1 MQAEQG
7 RFQRGLLAW
16 ADGVTRYARSIVW
29 GNLALSLILAVYAA
43 MNLGV
48 NADNMRLLDPDLPFQ
63 QAAAGFQENFSS
75 LDDSLLIVIDAR
87 SGTQA
92 QESADLLAAALAEQ
106 TDLFTGVF
114 EPGSGGFFERHGLLY
129 RSPDD
134 LEAFADQMAAYQP
147 ILAELS
153 RDPSLMNLTSMLER
167 GFAEGVGGD
176 ESATE
181 FSGIFDR
188 IGDASVEVFAE
199 YPVAVSWQD
208 LMMEGSAID
217 PGSRRVVIAE
227 PILDFE
233 AVLAAAPAMESIRS
247 TAQDLGLVADRGI
260 ELRITGNPAL
270 SVEEMIGLFW
280 DVGVSGILSF
290 MIVLVAIFFA
300 FGSARLS
307 LAAGATL
314 VVGLVWT
321 AAFAAA
327 TVGALNLISIAFAVL
342 FIGLGVDF
350 SIHLGMHFVA
360 GLRAGLRPGE
370 ALQGAGREV
379 GSSLILCTFTTAIG
393 FYSFVPTD
401 YLGVAEL
408 GLISGTGM
416 FVILI
421 QTVTFFPAL
430 STLLVGSRGK
440 ELFAKTSRFQFR
452 VPAAVTNRPE
462 VVVSLALLLGI
473 VGVFLA
479 PGARFDSD
487 VVEMRDPRT
496 ESVEAF
502 KDLLEDPRTSP
513 WYIDAVADNLEEA
526 EVLAARFEELPEVSE
541 AITVRAYVPEDQT
554 EKLEILADT
563 SMLFDVPRSDRI
575 ASQGPTVEEQIAA
588 IRDLQ
593 RLLTESTVVQGD
605 STLALSGAKL
615 NAMLGEF
622 LAKVG
627 NSPDPTEAVN
637 RFEELLLG
645 SFPDQF
651 RRLQLALD
659 PDEVRLETLPANLR
673 ERMLA
678 PNGKARVQVFPSGN
692 LGEGDAREI
701 FVDAIR
707 QVQPDATGVAVN
719 LIEFGRATARSLV
732 EALSLALILITVLL
746 LLIWRKPLD
755 AALVLLPLILA
766 GVMTGAAMVVLDRA
780 FNFANVIVL
789 PLLLGIGV
797 DSGVHLVHRAREAG
811 RGKPLLESVTA
822 QAVFWSALTTIVSFG
837 SLALS
842 AHRGIASL
850 GLLLVVGL
858 TITVLANLI
867 LLPALVVLVQRR
879 GYLLP
884 PAQRS

>member
-16 ADGVTRYARSIVW
+16 ADGVTRHARSIVW
-29 GNLALSLILAVYAA
+29 GNLALSLILAAYAA

-233 AVLAAAPAMESIRS
+233 AVLAASPAMESIRS

-487 VVEMRDPRT
+487 V
-496 ESVEAF
+496 
-502 KDLLEDPRTSP
+502 
-513 WYIDAVADNLEEA
+513 
-526 EVLAARFEELPEVSE
+526 
-541 AITVRAYVPEDQT
+541 
-554 EKLEILADT
+554 
-563 SMLFDVPRSDRI
+563 
-575 ASQGPTVEEQIAA
+575 
-588 IRDLQ
+588 
-593 RLLTESTVVQGD
+593 
-605 STLALSGAKL
+605 
-615 NAMLGEF
+615 
-622 LAKVG
+622 
-627 NSPDPTEAVN
+627 
-637 RFEELLLG
+637 
-645 SFPDQF
+645 
-651 RRLQLALD
+651 
-659 PDEVRLETLPANLR
+659 
-673 ERMLA
+673 
-678 PNGKARVQVFPSGN
+678 
-692 LGEGDAREI
+692 
-701 FVDAIR
+701 
-707 QVQPDATGVAVN
+707 
-719 LIEFGRATARSLV
+719 
-732 EALSLALILITVLL
+732 
-746 LLIWRKPLD
+746 
-755 AALVLLPLILA
+755 
-766 GVMTGAAMVVLDRA
+766 
-780 FNFANVIVL
+780 
-789 PLLLGIGV
+789 
-797 DSGVHLVHRAREAG
+797 
-811 RGKPLLESVTA
+811 
-822 QAVFWSALTTIVSFG
+822 
-837 SLALS
+837 
-842 AHRGIASL
+842 
-850 GLLLVVGL
+850 
-858 TITVLANLI
+858 
-867 LLPALVVLVQRR
+867 
-879 GYLLP
+879 
-884 PAQRS
+884 

>member
-16 ADGVTRYARSIVW
+16 ADGVTRHARSIVW
-29 GNLALSLILAVYAA
+29 GNLALSLILAAYAA

-233 AVLAAAPAMESIRS
+233 AVLAASPAMESIRS

-822 QAVFWSALTTIVSFG
+822 HAVFWSALTTIVSFG

>member
-1 MQAEQG
+1 
-7 RFQRGLLAW
+7 LAW
-16 ADGVTRYARSIVW
+16 ADGVARYARAIVW
-29 GNLALSLILAVYAA
+29 GNVGLSLLLAVYAA
-43 MNLGV
+43 LNLGV
-48 NADNMRLLDPDLPFQ
+48 NADNMRLLDPNLPFQ
-63 QAAAGFQENFSS
+63 RAAAGFQENFSS
-75 LDDSLLIVIDAR
+75 LDNSLLIVIDAR

-92 QESADLLAAALAEQ
+92 QESADRLVAALAPQ
-106 TDLFTGVF
+106 KDLFTGVF

-134 LEAFADQMAAYQP
+134 LETFADEMAAYQP

-153 RDPSLMNLTSMLER
+153 RDPSLLNLASMLRR
-167 GFAEGVGGD
+167 GFEEGAGD
-176 ESATE
+176 EASGRD
-181 FSGIFDR
+181 FSGIFER
-188 IGDASVEVFAE
+188 IGDASIEVFAE

-227 PILDFE
+227 PVLDFE
-233 AVLAAAPAMESIRS
+233 AVLAAAPAMEAIRR
-247 TAQDLGLVADRGI
+247 TAEELGLVPERGI
-260 ELRITGNPAL
+260 LVRITGNPAL

-290 MIVLVAIFFA
+290 LIVLVAIFFA

-350 SIHLGMHFVA
+350 SIHLGMHLVA
-360 GLRAGLRPGE
+360 GLRAGYRPGE
-370 ALQGAGREV
+370 ALQRAGREV
-379 GSSLILCTFTTAIG
+379 ASSLILCTFTTAIG

-421 QTVTFFPAL
+421 QTMTFFPAL
-430 STLLVGSRGK
+430 STLLVGNRG
-440 ELFAKTSRFQFR
+440 EALFGKASRFQFR

-462 VVVSLALLLGI
+462 LVVSMAILLGI
-473 VGVFLA
+473 LSTFLA
-479 PGARFDSD
+479 PSARFDSD

-513 WYIDAVADNLEEA
+513 WYIDAVADNLEDA
-526 EVLAARFEELPEVSE
+526 EILARRFEELPEVSE
-541 AITVRAYVPEDQT
+541 AITVRAYVPEDQA
-554 EKLEILADT
+554 EKLEILTDI
-563 SMLFDVPRSDRI
+563 SMLFDVPRSDGRL
-575 ASQGPTVEEQIAA
+575 SDGPTLDQQIAA

-593 RLLTESTVVQGD
+593 KLLAESPVVRGD
-605 STLALSGAKL
+605 STLARSGAKL
-615 NAMLGEF
+615 NAMLTEF
-622 LAKVG
+622 LEKVG
-627 NSPDPTEAVN
+627 QEKDPALAVN

-645 SFPDQF
+645 SFPGQF
-651 RRLQLALD
+651 RRLQLALE
-659 PDEVRLETLPANLR
+659 PDEVTLETLPIAMR

-678 PNGKARVQVFPSGN
+678 RNGKARVQVFPSGN
-692 LGEGDAREI
+692 LGAGDAREI

-707 QVQPDATGVAVN
+707 EVQPNATGVAVN

-732 EALSLALILITVLL
+732 EALSLALVLITLLL
-746 LLIWRKPLD
+746 LLIWRRPLD
-755 AALVLLPLILA
+755 TALVLLPLILA

-811 RGKPLLESVTA
+811 RGKPLLESITA

-884 PAQRS
+884 PANEAE

>member
-1 MQAEQG
+1 VQSNPG
-7 RFQRGLLAW
+7 RFQRGLLVW
-16 ADGVTRYARSIVW
+16 ADGVARYARSIVW
-29 GNLALSLILAVYAA
+29 GILALSLIFAAYAA
-43 MNLGV
+43 LNLGV
-48 NADNMRLLDPDLPFQ
+48 NADNMRLLDPNLPFQ
-63 QAAAGFQENFSS
+63 RAAAGFQENFTS
-75 LDDSLLIVIDAR
+75 LDNSLLIVIDAR

-92 QESADLLAAALAEQ
+92 QAAADQLVAALAERS
-106 TDLFTGVF
+106 DLFTGVF
-114 EPGSGGFFERHGLLY
+114 EPGAGGFFERHGLLY

-134 LEAFADQMAAYQP
+134 LEDFADQMAGYQP

-153 RDPSLMNLTSMLER
+153 RDPSLGNLSSMLR
-167 GFAEGVGGD
+167 LGFAEGTTEGSAEEFVGL
-176 ESATE
+176 
-181 FSGIFDR
+181 FDR

-227 PILDFE
+227 PILDFD
-233 AVLAAAPAMESIRS
+233 AILAAAPAMDAIREI
-247 TAQDLGLVADRGI
+247 AEELGLVAERGI
-260 ELRITGNPAL
+260 TLRITGNPAL

-280 DVGVSGILSF
+280 DVGVSGLFSF
-290 MIVLVAIFFA
+290 MIVLVAIFLA

-314 VVGLVWT
+314 VVGLIWT
-321 AAFAAA
+321 VAFAAA

-350 SIHLGMHFVA
+350 SIHLGMHLVA
-360 GLRAGLRPGE
+360 GLRSGASPGE
-370 ALQGAGREV
+370 ALLHAGREV
-379 GSSLILCTFTTAIG
+379 GSSLVLCTFSTAIG

-416 FVILI
+416 FVILF
-421 QTVTFFPAL
+421 QTATFFPAL
-430 STLLVGSRGK
+430 AALMVGDRGP
-440 ELFAKTSRFQFR
+440 ELFARGARLQLR
-452 VPAAVTNRPE
+452 IPAGLVARPGL
-462 VVVSLALLLGI
+462 VVLVAISLGLVSA
-473 VGVFLA
+473 FLA
-479 PGARFDSD
+479 PRARFDSD

-496 ESVEAF
+496 ESVAAF
-502 KDLLEDPRTSP
+502 KELLADPRTSP
-513 WYIDAVADNLEEA
+513 WYIDAVADNLADAEA
-526 EVLAARFEELPEVSE
+526 LASRFELLPEVSE
-541 AITVRAYVPEDQT
+541 AITVRAYVPEEQP

-563 SMLFDVPRSDRI
+563 AMLFDVPRADSDLSPPPSL
-575 ASQGPTVEEQIAA
+575 AEQIAS
-588 IRDLQ
+588 IRELRDL
-593 RLLTESTVVQGD
+593 LAESSVVQGD
-605 STLALSGAKL
+605 STLAQSADRLRQ
-615 NAMLGEF
+615 MLEEF
-622 LAKVG
+622 LARMG
-627 NSPDPTEAVN
+627 RDENPEAAVE
-637 RFEELLLG
+637 RFQELLLG
-645 SFPDQF
+645 SFPEQF
-651 RRLQLALD
+651 ERLQLALD
-659 PDEVRLETLPANLR
+659 PGEVRLETLPKGLR

-678 PNGKARVQVFPSGN
+678 PNGKARVQVFPNGD

-732 EALSLALILITVLL
+732 EALSLALVLITFLL
-746 LLIWRKPLD
+746 FLIWRRSLD
-755 AALVLLPLILA
+755 TALVLLPLVLA
-766 GVMTGAAMVVLDRA
+766 GAMTGATMVLLDQA

-811 RGKPLLESVTA
+811 PGKPLLESITA
-822 QAVFWSALTTIVSFG
+822 QAVLWSALTTIVSFG

-850 GLLLVVGL
+850 GLLLVIGL
-858 TITVLANLI
+858 TITVLANLV

-884 PAQRS
+884 EANEAE

>member
-16 ADGVTRYARSIVW
+16 ADGVTRHARSIVW
-29 GNLALSLILAVYAA
+29 GNLALSLILAAYAA

-233 AVLAAAPAMESIRS
+233 AVLAASPAMESIRS

>member
-1 MQAEQG
+1 MQSNPG

-16 ADGVTRYARSIVW
+16 ADGVARYARSIVW
-29 GNLALSLILAVYAA
+29 GILALSLVFAAYAA
-43 MNLGV
+43 LNLGV
-48 NADNMRLLDPDLPFQ
+48 NADNMRLLDPNLPFQ
-63 QAAAGFQENFSS
+63 RAAAGFQENFTS

-92 QESADLLAAALAEQ
+92 QAAADQLVAALSEKS
-106 TDLFTGVF
+106 DLFTGVF
-114 EPGSGGFFERHGLLY
+114 EPGAGGFFERHGLLY

-134 LEAFADQMAAYQP
+134 LEDFADQMAGYQP

-153 RDPSLMNLTSMLER
+153 RDPSLGNLSSMLR
-167 GFAEGVGGD
+167 LGFAEGSNEASAEEFVGL
-176 ESATE
+176 
-181 FSGIFDR
+181 FDR

-227 PILDFE
+227 PILDFD
-233 AVLAAAPAMESIRS
+233 AILAAAPAMAAIRA
-247 TAQDLGLVADRGI
+247 TAEELGLVAERGI
-260 ELRITGNPAL
+260 TLRITGNPAL

-280 DVGVSGILSF
+280 DVGVSGLFSF
-290 MIVLVAIFFA
+290 MIVLIAIFLA

-314 VVGLVWT
+314 VVGLIWT
-321 AAFAAA
+321 VAFAAA

-360 GLRAGLRPGE
+360 GLRAGSSPGE
-370 ALQGAGREV
+370 ALLQAGREV
-379 GSSLILCTFTTAIG
+379 GSSLILCTFSTAIG

-416 FVILI
+416 FVILF
-421 QTVTFFPAL
+421 QTATFFPAL
-430 STLLVGSRGK
+430 AALMVGDRGP
-440 ELFAKTSRFQFR
+440 ELFAQGARFQLR
-452 VPAAVTNRPE
+452 IPAGLVARPGL
-462 VVVSLALLLGI
+462 VVLVAISLGLVSA
-473 VGVFLA
+473 FLA
-479 PGARFDSD
+479 PRARFDSD

-502 KDLLEDPRTSP
+502 KELLADPRTSP

-526 EVLAARFEELPEVSE
+526 EALASRFELLPEVSE
-541 AITVRAYVPEDQT
+541 AITVRAYVPDEQP

-563 SMLFDVPRSDRI
+563 AMLFDVPRSDPDL
-575 ASQGPTVEEQIAA
+575 GPPPSLAEQIAS
-588 IRDLQ
+588 IRELRDL
-593 RLLTESTVVQGD
+593 LAESSVVQGD
-605 STLALSGAKL
+605 STLAQSTDRLQK
-615 NAMLGEF
+615 MLDEF
-622 LAKVG
+622 LARVSQDKDPEAAVG
-627 NSPDPTEAVN
+627 
-637 RFEELLLG
+637 RFQELLLG
-645 SFPDQF
+645 SFPEQF
-651 RRLQLALD
+651 ERLQLALD
-659 PDEVRLETLPANLR
+659 PGEIRLETLPEGLR

-678 PNGKARVQVFPSGN
+678 PNGKARVQVFPTGD

-732 EALSLALILITVLL
+732 EALSLALVLITLL
-746 LLIWRKPLD
+746 LFLIWRRPLD
-755 AALVLLPLILA
+755 TALVLLPLVLA
-766 GVMTGAAMVVLDRA
+766 GVMTGATMVLLDQA

-811 RGKPLLESVTA
+811 PGKPLLESITA

-837 SLALS
+837 SLAFS

-850 GLLLVVGL
+850 GLLLVIGL
-858 TITVLANLI
+858 TITVLANLV

-884 PAQRS
+884 EANEAE

>member
-1 MQAEQG
+1 M
-7 RFQRGLLAW
+7 
-16 ADGVTRYARSIVW
+16 V
-29 GNLALSLILAVYAA
+29 GNLALSLLLAVYAA
-43 MNLGV
+43 LNLGV
-48 NADNMRLLDPDLPFQ
+48 NADNMRLLDPNLPFQ
-63 QAAAGFQENFSS
+63 KAAAGFQENFTS

-87 SGTQA
+87 SGMQA
-92 QESADLLAAALAEQ
+92 QESADRLVEALALR
-106 TDLFTGVF
+106 TDLFTEVF
-114 EPGSGGFFERHGLLY
+114 EPGSGGFFERNGLLY

-134 LEAFADQMAAYQP
+134 LEAFGDQMAAYQP

-153 RDPSLMNLTSMLER
+153 RDPSLLNLASMLQR
-167 GFAEGVGGD
+167 GFDQGAGV
-176 ESATE
+176 EVSASE
-181 FSGIFDR
+181 FSGIFER

-227 PILDFE
+227 PILDFD
-233 AVLAAAPAMESIRS
+233 AVLAASPAMEAIRG
-247 TAQDLGLVADRGI
+247 TAEELGLVPERGI
-260 ELRITGNPAL
+260 VLRITGNPAL

-290 MIVLVAIFFA
+290 LIVLVAIFFA

-314 VVGLVWT
+314 VVGLIWT

-360 GLRAGLRPGE
+360 GLRAGGSSGQALR
-370 ALQGAGREV
+370 QAGQEV
-379 GSSLILCTFTTAIG
+379 GGSLILCTFTTAIG

-430 STLLVGSRGK
+430 ATLLVTRRPGGLSG
-440 ELFAKTSRFQFR
+440 EGSRFQFR
-452 VPAAVTNRPE
+452 VPAALTNHPGL
-462 VVVSLALLLGI
+462 VVSVAVMIAILSA
-473 VGVFLA
+473 FLA
-479 PGARFDSD
+479 PRARFDSD

-513 WYIDAVADNLEEA
+513 WYIDAVADTLEEA
-526 EVLAARFEELPEVSE
+526 VILARRFEELPEVSE
-541 AITVRAYVPEDQT
+541 AITVRAYVPEDQA

-563 SMLFDVPRSDRI
+563 SMLFDVPKSDQDMLDEP
-575 ASQGPTVEEQIAA
+575 SVTEQIAA

-593 RLLTESTVVQGD
+593 TLLQESPLIHGD
-605 STLALSGAKL
+605 STLARSGANL
-615 NAMLGEF
+615 NRMLEDF
-622 LAKVG
+622 LSKVG
-627 NSPDPTEAVN
+627 TESDPAVAVN

-651 RRLQLALD
+651 RRLQLALN
-659 PDEVRLETLPANLR
+659 PEEVRLETLPSALR

-678 PNGKARVQVFPSGN
+678 RNGKARVQVFPSGN

-707 QVQPDATGVAVN
+707 RVQPNATGVAVN

-732 EALSLALILITVLL
+732 EALSLALVLITVLL
-746 LLIWRKPLD
+746 LLIWRRPLD
-755 AALVLLPLILA
+755 TGLVLLPLVLA
-766 GVMTGAAMVVLDRA
+766 GVMTGAAMVLLDQA

-789 PLLLGIGV
+789 PLLLGIGI

-811 RGKPLLESVTA
+811 LGKPLLESLTA

-837 SLALS
+837 SLAFS

-850 GLLLVVGL
+850 GVLLVVGL

-884 PAQRS
+884 QVDEAE

>member
-1 MQAEQG
+1 MVEHLDITGEVCPMTFVRVKLKLQTLPPG
-7 RFQRGLLAW
+7 SF
-16 ADGVTRYARSIVW
+16 
-29 GNLALSLILAVYAA
+29 LAV
-43 MNLGV
+43 
-48 NADNMRLLDPDLPFQ
+48 R
-63 QAAAGFQENFSS
+63 
-75 LDDSLLIVIDAR
+75 
-87 SGTQA
+87 
-92 QESADLLAAALAEQ
+92 
-106 TDLFTGVF
+106 
-114 EPGSGGFFERHGLLY
+114 
-129 RSPDD
+129 
-134 LEAFADQMAAYQP
+134 
-147 ILAELS
+147 
-153 RDPSLMNLTSMLER
+153 
-167 GFAEGVGGD
+167 
-176 ESATE
+176 
-181 FSGIFDR
+181 
-188 IGDASVEVFAE
+188 
-199 YPVAVSWQD
+199 
-208 LMMEGSAID
+208 
-217 PGSRRVVIAE
+217 
-227 PILDFE
+227 
-233 AVLAAAPAMESIRS
+233 
-247 TAQDLGLVADRGI
+247 
-260 ELRITGNPAL
+260 
-270 SVEEMIGLFW
+270 
-280 DVGVSGILSF
+280 
-290 MIVLVAIFFA
+290 
-300 FGSARLS
+300 
-307 LAAGATL
+307 
-314 VVGLVWT
+314 
-321 AAFAAA
+321 
-327 TVGALNLISIAFAVL
+327 
-342 FIGLGVDF
+342 
-350 SIHLGMHFVA
+350 
-360 GLRAGLRPGE
+360 LRAGEP
-370 ALQGAGREV
+370 
-379 GSSLILCTFTTAIG
+379 
-393 FYSFVPTD
+393 
-401 YLGVAEL
+401 
-408 GLISGTGM
+408 
-416 FVILI
+416 
-421 QTVTFFPAL
+421 
-430 STLLVGSRGK
+430 
-440 ELFAKTSRFQFR
+440 LF
-452 VPAAVTNRPE
+452 N
-462 VVVSLALLLGI
+462 
-473 VGVFLA
+473 
-479 PGARFDSD
+479 
-487 VVEMRDPRT
+487 
-496 ESVEAF
+496 
-502 KDLLEDPRTSP
+502 
-513 WYIDAVADNLEEA
+513 
-526 EVLAARFEELPEVSE
+526 
-541 AITVRAYVPEDQT
+541 
-554 EKLEILADT
+554 
-563 SMLFDVPRSDRI
+563 VPRADRI
-575 ASQGPTVEEQIAA
+575 ASQRPTVEEQIAA

>member
-1 MQAEQG
+1 
-7 RFQRGLLAW
+7 
-16 ADGVTRYARSIVW
+16 
-29 GNLALSLILAVYAA
+29 
-43 MNLGV
+43 
-48 NADNMRLLDPDLPFQ
+48 
-63 QAAAGFQENFSS
+63 
-75 LDDSLLIVIDAR
+75 
-87 SGTQA
+87 
-92 QESADLLAAALAEQ
+92 
-106 TDLFTGVF
+106 
-114 EPGSGGFFERHGLLY
+114 
-129 RSPDD
+129 
-134 LEAFADQMAAYQP
+134 
-147 ILAELS
+147 
-153 RDPSLMNLTSMLER
+153 
-167 GFAEGVGGD
+167 
-176 ESATE
+176 
-181 FSGIFDR
+181 
-188 IGDASVEVFAE
+188 
-199 YPVAVSWQD
+199 
-208 LMMEGSAID
+208 
-217 PGSRRVVIAE
+217 VIAE

-233 AVLAAAPAMESIRS
+233 AVLAASPAMESIRS

-678 PNGKARVQVFPSGN
+678 TNGKARVQVFPSGN

>member
-16 ADGVTRYARSIVW
+16 ADGVTRHARSIVW
-29 GNLALSLILAVYAA
+29 GNLALSLILAAYAA

-233 AVLAAAPAMESIRS
+233 AVLAASPAMESIRS

-678 PNGKARVQVFPSGN
+678 TNGKARVQVFPSGN